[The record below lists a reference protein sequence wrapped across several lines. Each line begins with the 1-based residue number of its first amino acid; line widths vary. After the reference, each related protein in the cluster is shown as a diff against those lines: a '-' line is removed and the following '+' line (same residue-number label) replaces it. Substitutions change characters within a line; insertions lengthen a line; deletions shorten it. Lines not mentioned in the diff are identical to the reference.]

1 MGDAHA
7 DAGKH
12 TGLYMGVFAALFVG
26 TVVTVAVSR
35 VHFSHA
41 GNIVVALLIAGA
53 KASLV
58 AAIFMH
64 LKWEK
69 TPYIWWPLAIC
80 AVFFVVLVA
89 LPVLSTS
96 DHPPGVTTHSWDV
109 LPAAAAEEHGGG
121 H

>member
-12 TGLYMGVFAALFVG
+12 TRLYMGVFAALFVG
-26 TVVTVAVSR
+26 TILTVVVSHYHYSD
-35 VHFSHA
+35 V
-41 GNIVVALLIAGA
+41 GNVVVALLIAGA

-69 TPYIWWPLAIC
+69 APWIWCPLALC
-80 AVFFVVLVA
+80 AFFFIVLLA
-89 LPVLSTS
+89 LPVLIAN
-96 DHPPGVTTHSWDV
+96 DHPPGVTSGPWDV
-109 LPAAAAEEHGGG
+109 LPAAVADEHGGG